1 MQRDLYSAFLL
12 AYLEPQQT
20 IPSITQ
26 PVWEGAEPRLQAVM
40 EELQQR
46 ANEGQHLP
54 RSMGL
59 VARRKSGA
67 ARAGAR
73 RLQSPAY
80 LHQELVAPSGEAGTV
95 GEEQEPPCIYAGEAS
110 ENPTLPARLVVNLI
124 STDATGEVISIY
136 DAHGKE
142 LLSLATIP
150 RGIDSHRF
158 PGELSQRGRQGFC
171 GSRCLWCEKML
182 GWGD

>member
-1 MQRDLYSAFLL
+1 MPERVGFKVLPISTKSRLL
-12 AYLEPQQT
+12 LRERP
-20 IPSITQ
+20 
-26 PVWEGAEPRLQAVM
+26 E
-40 EELQQR
+40 
-46 ANEGQHLP
+46 
-54 RSMGL
+54 
-59 VARRKSGA
+59 
-67 ARAGAR
+67 
-73 RLQSPAY
+73 
-80 LHQELVAPSGEAGTV
+80 TV
-95 GEEQEPPCIYAGEAS
+95 GEEQEPPCIYAREAS

-158 PGELSQRGRQGFC
+158 PGEWSQRGRQGIC